1 MCSFFGTL
9 CFPQTLHGSPKSS
22 FARAFECLNG
32 LAGGAGAAFT
42 AALAADLGAGFGE
55 AFGAA
60 SRQYLA
66 LRLIPRPRPRP
77 ALQGQEALRLR
88 AQENREAPESG
99 PFPTDRTA
107 PRL

>member
-22 FARAFECLNG
+22 FARAFEYLNG

-60 SRQYLA
+60 FGALDEDDDCCFFLA
-66 LRLIPRPRPRP
+66 
-77 ALQGQEALRLR
+77 
-88 AQENREAPESG
+88 S
-99 PFPTDRTA
+99 F
-107 PRL
+107 